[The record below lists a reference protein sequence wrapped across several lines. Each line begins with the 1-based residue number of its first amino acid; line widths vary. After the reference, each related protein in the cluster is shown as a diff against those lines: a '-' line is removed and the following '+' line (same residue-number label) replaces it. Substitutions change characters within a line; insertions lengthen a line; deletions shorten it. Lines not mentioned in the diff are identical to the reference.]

1 MMNAFEEQNI
11 PVLRFGP
18 KQAPAQKET
27 DWSVASTIGIFDY
40 ALVASL
46 TKSACFEGALHFIDF
61 AAWNLHCC
69 LVD

>member
-18 KQAPAQKET
+18 KQAPTQKET
-27 DWSVASTIGIFDY
+27 AWSVASTIGIFDY
-40 ALVASL
+40 ALVAKP

-61 AAWNLHCC
+61 AA
-69 LVD
+69 